1 MALEVN
7 AMQWEH
13 NGYLIRPA
21 EAADAENY
29 FHALFDPL
37 DAEVAYLTGSQTSY
51 PKETVVPFFL
61 RCVAD
66 ESRYDF
72 LIIAPQGKIIGES
85 VFNEYDPASNSA
97 NYRIAISGSEHR
109 DKGLGTWAVR
119 CACAFSFEQLHLSR
133 LTLEVLDCNPRAR
146 HVYEKCG
153 FAPFSREEDGLLMEM
168 THQMWLEL
176 R

>member
-1 MALEVN
+1 
-7 AMQWEH
+7 
-13 NGYLIRPA
+13 
-21 EAADAENY
+21 
-29 FHALFDPL
+29 
-37 DAEVAYLTGSQTSY
+37 VAYLTGSQTSY

-85 VFNEYDPASNSA
+85 VINEYDPASNSA